1 MVVSRRERQQVVTVV
16 LRVAEGY
23 QALVL
28 TAVVP
33 VQLMLTQRER
43 NAVVEDA
50 FHVVDGSFL
59 VVHLVR
65 SKETGRRHLLAVAH
79 DNKRLAAGNG
89 SNGLT
94 GGHLRSL
101 VEDDQVKLL
110 GIQVDVLRHGDGTH
124 QHTRA
129 QPG

>member
-1 MVVSRRERQQVVTVV
+1 MVVNGRECQQI
-16 LRVAEGY
+16 VAIILGIAESN

-33 VQLMLTQRER
+33 IQLMLTQREGD
-43 NAVVEDA
+43 AVVEDA
-50 FHVVDGSFL
+50 LHIIDVGLFL
-59 VVHLVR
+59 VNGVGR
-65 SKETGRRHLLAVAH
+65 EETGRRHLLAVAH
-79 DNKRLAAGNG
+79 DNERLTAGNG

-110 GIQVDVLRHGDGTH
+110 GI
-124 QHTRA
+124 
-129 QPG
+129 